1 MIVQSQAKIF
11 LGDEHGLVETN
22 SFRNRTLFS
31 YGNNYNEHREPFEGF
46 YLLNDYTL
54 DAGASVQVSFSEDSF
69 VLLLPVVGAV
79 QYSNGKQKQQF
90 VMAGQSMM
98 LEKNEGDSIEL
109 RNIFEE
115 ELVNVLVLA
124 FKAEADQLPSGF
136 VYDYDVNEKP
146 NDLVR
151 AVSKRYELP
160 ATLSVGKFSGRA
172 ETVYNTEQPVAN
184 VFVFVL
190 EGAFEVEG
198 RLLHARDGLALSQT
212 SSVEMEAL
220 SNDALIIVVEME
232 SKL

>member
-11 LGDEHGLVETN
+11 LADEHGLVETTG
-22 SFRNRTLFS
+22 FRKRSLF
-31 YGNNYNEHREPFEGF
+31 NYDNQYNQHREPFEVF
-46 YLLNDYTL
+46 YLLNDYIL

-79 QYSNGKQKQQF
+79 QSRNGKQKVQF
-90 VMAGQSMM
+90 IIAGQSMM
-98 LEKNEGDSIEL
+98 LEKKAGDGIEL
-109 RNIFEE
+109 VNVFEK
-115 ELVNVLVLA
+115 ELANVLVLA
-124 FKAEADQLPSGF
+124 FKAGDNQLPSGF

-146 NDLVR
+146 SDLVR

-160 ATLSVGKFSGRA
+160 ATISVGKFSGRD
-172 ETVYNTEQPVAN
+172 ETVYHTEQPVVN

-198 RLLHARDGLALSQT
+198 RLLHSRDGLALWQT

-220 SNDALIIVVEME
+220 SNDALVMVVEME
-232 SKL
+232 TTL